1 MAYFN
6 KQAYLACDNK
16 AKTAVRS
23 YLDSKGILTNIREDY
38 GPDIQSWISVSHEV
52 EIKSSW
58 DDEWPTNWSTVHIPY
73 RKKKYLESG
82 RRIAF
87 WVLNKDC
94 SKAWHIDGR
103 HMKEA
108 YVKNIPNT
116 RYPEGENFYD
126 IPIKLCNLIEIAI

>member
-73 RKKKYLESG
+73 RKKKYLENG

-94 SKAWHIDGR
+94 SKAWHIDGK